1 MTYFLGL
8 DLGSTSAK
16 AVAVTPAD
24 ATRAKFPESFALAIA
39 AWDGPIRGEPVRPFT
54 DSHRDRV
61 PLGTLPFLARRRRWP
76 GLCQGT
82 AWDTRPQK
90 LRSPTL
96 RQHGSTPPVGGTGSS
111 IG

>member
-8 DLGSTSAK
+8 DLGGTSVK
-16 AVAVTPAD
+16 GVAVTPD
-24 ATRAKFPESFALAIA
+24 GETLAKFHESFALAIA

-76 GLCQGT
+76 GLCEDV
-82 AWDTRPQK
+82 AWHAQPQK